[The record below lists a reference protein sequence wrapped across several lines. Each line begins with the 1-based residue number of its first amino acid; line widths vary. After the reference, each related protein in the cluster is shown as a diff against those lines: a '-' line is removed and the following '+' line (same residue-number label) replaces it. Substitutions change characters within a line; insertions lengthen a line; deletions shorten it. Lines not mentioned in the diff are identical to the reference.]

1 MWLFEKSQQR
11 ADEYGIQGVSYR
23 LTQGIHVKYCLE
35 SKSKKN
41 VVIKPKVYM
50 YVERLIV

>member
-23 LTQGIHVKYCLE
+23 LTQGMYVKHWLE
-35 SKSKKN
+35 SEPKKT
-41 VVIKPKVYM
+41 VVFKLMCACMKKG
-50 YVERLIV
+50 

>member
-23 LTQGIHVKYCLE
+23 LTQGTHVKYCIE
-35 SKSKKN
+35 SKPKKT
-41 VVIKPKVYM
+41 VTIKAKVCM
-50 YVERLIV
+50 YEERLIV